1 MPDLGKC
8 GITCKT
14 KKGKTV
20 SLGMGRWS
28 SSIQMRRGILRVCQ
42 EGSLKIDGWSK
53 EASQEL
59 KFKQVTP
66 VKLETSSLRELDIQ
80 GGFKQ
85 RVRIRA

>member
-1 MPDLGKC
+1 M
-8 GITCKT
+8 
-14 KKGKTV
+14 
-20 SLGMGRWS
+20 
-28 SSIQMRRGILRVCQ
+28 CQ

-66 VKLETSSLRELDIQ
+66 VKLETSSLRELDVQ